1 MIHILKSEYLDA
13 IQTWWIQLEILTS
26 VSRFEQALNSFL
38 QFRTGF
44 WRFSDA
50 VLNCVNSASVN
61 LFELYEMTTSL
72 EKEKV
77 PPEISTARILTLSI
91 LYFQY
96 FRIYHYLTNPLP
108 LSNCL
113 SVYLSVCG
121 KDNPLFVFHLSNYFR
136 TPVYHFRILQ
146 GIDRYRE
153 YRDIQSHHFRVLQ
166 IIDRYREYRDMKS
179 HHFRVLRVWIDTESI
194 EIYRAIISWYSRVW
208 IDTESKE
215 LYRDI
220 ISGYSN
226 VQIVFRERKQYIR
239 KTVHQKE

>member
-146 GIDRYRE
+146 GIDRYSQRVQRYTE
-153 YRDIQSHHFRVLQ
+153 PSFQGTLDYRQIQRVQ
-166 IIDRYREYRDMKS
+166 RYEEPSFQGTQGMDRYREYRDLQS
-179 HHFRVLRVWIDTESI
+179 HHFMVLQGID
-194 EIYRAIISWYSRVW
+194 
-208 IDTESKE
+208 
-215 LYRDI
+215 
-220 ISGYSN
+220 
-226 VQIVFRERKQYIR
+226 
-239 KTVHQKE
+239 

>member
-1 MIHILKSEYLDA
+1 MIYILKSEYLNA
-13 IQTWWIQLEILTS
+13 VQTWWIQLEILTS

-146 GIDRYRE
+146 GIDRYSQRVQRYTE
-153 YRDIQSHHFRVLQ
+153 PSFQGTLDYRQIQRVQSYEEPSFQDTLGYRLIQRLQ
-166 IIDRYREYRDMKS
+166 RFTEPSFQGTQGMDRYREYRDLQS
-179 HHFRVLRVWIDTESI
+179 HHFMVLQGID
-194 EIYRAIISWYSRVW
+194 
-208 IDTESKE
+208 
-215 LYRDI
+215 
-220 ISGYSN
+220 
-226 VQIVFRERKQYIR
+226 
-239 KTVHQKE
+239 